1 MGYPEG
7 KNYRNTGYL
16 KKKYGDIHREVW
28 GYEAAQ
34 LRGYVIF
41 HKKSLRDPGG
51 IPRHHPPP
59 MGPFI
64 IILLRGLRRW
74 PKHIIYL
81 NKQNFQVSLSD
92 VRF

>member
-41 HKKSLRDPGG
+41 HK
-51 IPRHHPPP
+51 
-59 MGPFI
+59 
-64 IILLRGLRRW
+64 
-74 PKHIIYL
+74 
-81 NKQNFQVSLSD
+81 NV
-92 VRF
+92 